1 MTPSAAIRPPA
12 NEHHPYYGKYI
23 ALVPESEAIAALESQ
38 LADMMPLLEG
48 LSESQGSIRY
58 APDKWS
64 VKQVVQH
71 VLDSERVFAYR
82 ALRFARADRTPVPG
96 FDENTYA
103 GSAGA
108 DGRTLR
114 SLASELAL
122 VRRANVE
129 MFRGLPPAAWTRL
142 GVANENEVSVRAL
155 AFILAGLARHPV
167 GLLRE
172 RYLAA
177 RP

>member
-1 MTPSAAIRPPA
+1 VTQSAAVRPPA

-23 ALVPESEAIAALESQ
+23 ALVPESDGIAALENQ
-38 LADMMPLLEG
+38 LADMTPLLEG
-48 LSESQGSIRY
+48 LSEAQGSLRY
-58 APDKWS
+58 APGKWS

-71 VLDSERVFAYR
+71 VLDAERVFAYR

-103 GSAGA
+103 ETAGA

-114 SLASELAL
+114 SLADELAL

-129 MFRGLPPAAWTRL
+129 MFRGLEPVAWTRL
-142 GVANENEVSVRAL
+142 GIANENEVSVRAL
-155 AFILAGLARHPV
+155 AFIIAGHARHHV